1 MVSVVF
7 SGVVYTAVLLGCYD
21 GDTCTL
27 SFQQAPP
34 FLATQKV
41 RFVDFDTPELGS
53 AKCVSERKLAE
64 KARDFTQVFM
74 EGQGLLYTDGKRGKY
89 GRLLVSA
96 PELRD
101 TLIYKKLAR
110 AYRGGKRDGWCG

>member
-7 SGVVYTAVLLGCYD
+7 SGVLYTAVLLGCYD

-27 SFQQAPP
+27 SFQEAPP

-64 KARDFTQVFM
+64 KARKLTQEFL
-74 EGQGLLYTDGKRGKY
+74 EKQGLLYTDGKRGKY

-96 PELRD
+96 PDLRD
-101 TLIYKKLAR
+101 TLISKKLAR
-110 AYRGGKRDGWCG
+110 AYSGRKRSGWCD

>member
-7 SGVVYTAVLLGCYD
+7 SGVLYTAVLLGCYD

-27 SFQQAPP
+27 SFQEAPP
-34 FLATQKV
+34 FLAIQKV
-41 RFVDFDTPELGS
+41 RFVDFDTPELGG

-64 KARDFTQVFM
+64 KARNLTQGFL
-74 EGQGLLYTDGKRGKY
+74 EKQGLLYTDGKRGKY

-96 PELRD
+96 PDLRG
-101 TLIYKKLAR
+101 TLISKKLAR
-110 AYRGGKRDGWCG
+110 AYSGGKRNGWCD

>member
-7 SGVVYTAVLLGCYD
+7 SGVLYTAVLLGCYD

-27 SFQQAPP
+27 SFQEAPP

-53 AKCVSERKLAE
+53 ANVCQKKSLRK
-64 KARDFTQVFM
+64 
-74 EGQGLLYTDGKRGKY
+74 KR
-89 GRLLVSA
+89 VN
-96 PELRD
+96 
-101 TLIYKKLAR
+101 
-110 AYRGGKRDGWCG
+110 

>member
-1 MVSVVF
+1 MVSIVF
-7 SGVVYTAVLLGCYD
+7 SGVVYTAVLLGCYEW
-21 GDTCTL
+21 DTRTM

-53 AKCVSERKLAE
+53 AKCVSEKKLAE
-64 KARDFTQVFM
+64 RARDLTQGFM
-74 EGQGLLYTDGKRGKY
+74 EEQGLLYTDGKRGKY

-96 PELRD
+96 PDLRD
-101 TLIYKKLAR
+101 TLISKKLAR
-110 AYRGGKRDGWCG
+110 AYRGGKRDGWCS